1 VAPINR
7 RGAFLLA
14 ASLTLL
20 ASAPHRAWA
29 GETGSSVRIRTVDV
43 SLFPSVTLTVSAE
56 NASQLTP
63 DKVKVTEDGKSVS
76 PLTIKPLEK
85 AGTSVDVVL
94 ALDVSGSMKGGP
106 LGSAIAAALKFVTKL
121 PANRTR
127 VGIVTFSDH
136 PRVVQPLTADRS
148 RVLQSL
154 GSLQARGETALYD
167 AVATATRM
175 FTGSTQRNLIVLS
188 DGKDTASKAKL
199 KTAVVASRSRHVAVF
214 SVGLQSSETDIG
226 ALKKLADRTDG
237 SYSPAK
243 TADLSSVYSGLATQL
258 SHQFVVTYK
267 SKSTSGGQA
276 TIAVTAPGGTDNA
289 LALFPKVAPP
299 PPPPAPPEAP
309 SKPLL
314 GGTVGLLVVLVFSFV
329 ALFLLLTMALG
340 ARSRARQDRELIQRM
355 AASPEPLPEES
366 DGGEGRGIV
375 GLLPQAFVRA
385 GEKMASA
392 GGFTERVELA
402 LERAG
407 LPLRAGE
414 YVSAVGLAGL
424 AGAIA
429 ALILLR
435 NPIFVVLIAGATT
448 AIPIVWLKMKIK
460 RRSNKLHG
468 QLADILMIL
477 ASSLRAGHGFFQSV
491 DLVAKEIGEPGSQE
505 FGRVVAEVRLGRN
518 VDEALNAMAERV
530 GSDDFKWA
538 VLGVN
543 VQREVGGNLA
553 EVLDTVADTVRER
566 DAVRRQIR
574 VLSAEGRLSIGILAC
589 LPFFVTLYIA
599 KVNPGYLN
607 LLFSTRIGQVMVAT
621 AACLEAVG
629 IFWMKKI
636 VNIDV

>member
-1 VAPINR
+1 V
-7 RGAFLLA
+7 AFLLA
-14 ASLTLL
+14 AGLALL
-20 ASAPHRAWA
+20 ATGPQRAVA
-29 GETGSSVRIRTVDV
+29 VEPGNVVRIRTVDV
-43 SLFPSVTLTVSAE
+43 SHFPSVTVTVSTA
-56 NASQLTP
+56 NPSQLSP
-63 DKVKVTEDGKSVS
+63 KNVKVTEDGKAVG
-76 PLTIKPLEK
+76 PLTVEPLGE
-85 AGTSVDVVL
+85 AGTNVDVVL

-106 LGSAIAAALKFVTKL
+106 LGSAIAAALKFVTSL
-121 PANRTR
+121 PTDGSR
-127 VGIVTFSDH
+127 VGIVTFSDRPH
-136 PRVVQPLTADRS
+136 VVQKLTADRS

-167 AVATATRM
+167 AITTATVM
-175 FTGSTQRNLIVLS
+175 FDSPAQRNLIVLS

-199 KTAVVASRSRHVAVF
+199 KTAIVASRGRHVAVF
-214 SVGLQSSETDIG
+214 SVGLQGSETDIG
-226 ALKKLADRTDG
+226 ALKKLAGRTGG

-243 TADLSSVYSGLATQL
+243 AADLSSVYRGLATQL
-258 SHQFVVTYK
+258 SHQFLVTYR
-267 SKSTSGGQA
+267 SKRASGGQA
-276 TIAVTAPGGTDNA
+276 SIAVAALGGADNA

-299 PPPPAPPEAP
+299 PAPAPPPETP
-309 SKPLL
+309 SEPIL
-314 GGTVGLLVVLVFSFV
+314 GGTIGLAMVLIFSFG
-329 ALFLLLTMALG
+329 AAFLILTMALG
-340 ARSRARQDRELIQRM
+340 ARSRARKDRELIQRM
-355 AASPEPLPEES
+355 ATSSEPFPQEEPRA
-366 DGGEGRGIV
+366 EGRGLV
-375 GLLPQAFVRA
+375 GLLPEAFVQA
-385 GEKMASA
+385 GEKVASA
-392 GGFTERVELA
+392 SGFTERVELA

-424 AGAIA
+424 AGGIL

-448 AIPIVWLKMKIK
+448 AIPILWLKVKIK
-460 RRSNKLHG
+460 RRSQKLHG

-477 ASSLRAGHGFFQSV
+477 ASSLRAGHGFFQSL

-574 VLSAEGRLSIGILAC
+574 VLSAEGRLSIGILAS

-599 KVNPGYLN
+599 KVNPGYMN
-607 LLFSTRIGQVMVAT
+607 LLFSTRVGQVMVAT